1 MIIGTFSTQGF
12 RAPGFRVP
20 ARRWVSGSFM
30 ESQLEARF
38 QVVSQHAARRLGSV
52 EACWVLRCWAGSFPV
67 SASHGNSL
75 WKLLR
80 SCIGPI
86 ACAKANLSPCARD
99 LSWDA
104 NHWDRGGVRDPSVD
118 GSARVP
124 SQTSVHQ
131 YFVHKRGF
139 HGRGSRLAPGRWGS
153 FPEKAR
159 TAVRTT
165 PNRNRN

>member
-1 MIIGTFSTQGF
+1 
-12 RAPGFRVP
+12 
-20 ARRWVSGSFM
+20 M

-104 NHWDRGGVRDPSVD
+104 NHWGRGGGATLRLTVQHGYPHRHLSIN
-118 GSARVP
+118 
-124 SQTSVHQ
+124 TSCINGDFMAAAHA
-131 YFVHKRGF
+131 
-139 HGRGSRLAPGRWGS
+139 SRLDAGEVSLRKPGPRSEPHQTETEKNIYLFIINQLCFDFGF
-153 FPEKAR
+153 FPFLLR
-159 TAVRTT
+159 YLVF
-165 PNRNRN
+165 